1 MSIFINEVAV
11 TTFDPLVKQA
21 YQEKGFK
28 LGGTTRM
35 ARTPKKTHKFPKL
48 GKSMAKQKA
57 AQDMVVPSNLV
68 WSEAEVILQPWYDA
82 EYSGIFGQ
90 ADINFDEKRE
100 LAEALAKS
108 IGRRSD
114 QLIIDAL
121 DNSGTSN
128 IVTAGGT
135 GFTYLKFQEM
145 IRLFTAK
152 SIFTGDDDIHC
163 IINGVAQEDILND
176 DKFINTRYTADRL
189 FDNGNTLNGLKIG
202 GVTFHVFGDMA
213 EGGIPFS
220 SPTYSA
226 FAWAKQSVG
235 MAISLDFSSM
245 VTYEHLFLS
254 YLVTTS
260 YQANAVAIDA
270 EGVVEIQYI

>member
-1 MSIFINEVAV
+1 MSIYINDVAV

-28 LGGTTRM
+28 LSGTTRLT
-35 ARTPKKTHKFPKL
+35 RTAKKTHKFPKL

-68 WSEAEVILQPWYDA
+68 WSDASVVLEPWYDA

-90 ADINFDEKRE
+90 KDINFDEKRE

-114 QLIIDAL
+114 QLIIDAIGA
-121 DNSGTSN
+121 SGTTN
-128 IVTAGGT
+128 TIAAGGT
-135 GFTYLKFQEM
+135 GFTYVKFQEM

-152 SIFTGDDDIHC
+152 SIFTGSDDIHMF
-163 IINGVAQEDILND
+163 INGVAQEDILND
-176 DKFINTRYTADRL
+176 DKFINTRYTSERL
-189 FDNGNTLNGLKIG
+189 FDNGNTLDGMKIG

-213 EGGIPFS
+213 EGGVPFTT
-220 SPTYSA
+220 PTYSA
-226 FAWAKQSVG
+226 YAWAKESVG
-235 MAISLDFSSM
+235 MAISLDFESM

-254 YLVTTS
+254 YLVTTA
-260 YQANAVAIDA
+260 YQANAVAIDPD
-270 EGVVEIQYI
+270 GIVKLDYV